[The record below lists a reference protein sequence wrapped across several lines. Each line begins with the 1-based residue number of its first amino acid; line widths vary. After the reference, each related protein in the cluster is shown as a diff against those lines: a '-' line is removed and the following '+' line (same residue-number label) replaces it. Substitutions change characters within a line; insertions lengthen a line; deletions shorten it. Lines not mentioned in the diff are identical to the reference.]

1 MKKILLYLVIS
12 IFAVNVLYTNVSAD
26 EQEFNYTVTLTSDFK
41 FESDYLNDS
50 TGEGGVKVNEAIQQ
64 ALNSMEPGDS
74 ATINFTLKNEY
85 GNPVDWY
92 MLNDTLKPFEK
103 DSRVDE
109 SGKRTV
115 DGGNYTYQL
124 LYKNSHGEDVD
135 LYDSTSVGGENSQG
149 LEDAT
154 NALDDPNMF
163 KLDTFNS
170 GDTSKLTLHFEID
183 GETQKNNYQDVLG
196 QLQVRFGAQKD
207 VPEKKE
213 PQHKEEEVKKVEK
226 VIRRSR
232 RTVYT
237 PYTGDT
243 SNLPYFVL
251 AELILANLLIVIVW
265 SYIIYRRRQ
274 EAR

>member
-12 IFAVNVLYTNVSAD
+12 IFAVNVFCSNISAD
-26 EQEFNYTVTLTSDFK
+26 EYEFNYTVTLTSDFK
-41 FESDYLNDS
+41 FESDYKNDA
-50 TGEGGVKVNEAIQQ
+50 TGYGNVEVNKAIQN

-74 ATINFTLKNEY
+74 ATINFTLKNNYEK
-85 GNPVDWY
+85 PVDWY
-92 MLNDTLKPFEK
+92 MLNDTLKPFEA
-103 DSRVDE
+103 DSRVDADN
-109 SGKRTV
+109 KRTV

-124 LYKNSHGEDVD
+124 LYKNSHGENVD
-135 LYDSTSVGGENSQG
+135 LYDSASVGGDNSQG

-163 KLDTFNS
+163 KLDTFNP
-170 GDTSKLTLHFEID
+170 GDSSNLTMHFEID

-196 QLQVRFGAQKD
+196 QLQVRFGAQRD

-213 PQHKEEEVKKVEK
+213 PEHKEEEVKKVEK
-226 VIRRSR
+226 VVKRSR

-251 AELILANLLIVIVW
+251 IELVLANLLIVIVW
-265 SYIIYRRRQ
+265 SYIVYRRRQ
-274 EAR
+274 EAK

>member
-1 MKKILLYLVIS
+1 MKRILIYLVIC
-12 IFAVNVLYTNVSAD
+12 IFAVNAFYSNVSAD

-41 FESDYLNDS
+41 YVSDYLNDS

-124 LYKNSHGEDVD
+124 LYKNSHGENVD
-135 LYDSTSVGGENSQG
+135 LYDSATVGGDNSQG

-163 KLDTFNS
+163 KLDTFNP
-170 GDTSKLTLHFEID
+170 GDTSTLSMHFEID

-196 QLQVRFGAQKD
+196 QLQVRFGAQRD